1 MPTFAWQWSTRQWEQ
16 YFTGNKEKLRD
27 IPWEG
32 DDAVSGAERQ
42 AISKSIAVFQLGESG
57 EGRHFMKTA
66 QVYADRSGDS
76 AYIDAL
82 KLFIAEENR
91 HAADLGRFMERHE
104 IPLNSR
110 QWSDSIFRFLR
121 HLLNLEVEIR
131 VLITA
136 EIVAK
141 VYYRALLRATDSR
154 ILIEICRQILHDEV
168 YHVHFQAAQ
177 LARLRVGRSRLRL
190 YLEDRAYELFFA
202 STLGV
207 VWLGHA
213 PVLLAGGYTPQSFLR
228 RCFSE
233 LGRAMRVMRPE
244 IVVHESKELR
254 EIESIS

>member
-1 MPTFAWQWSTRQWEQ
+1 VPQFAWQWSTRQWEQ
-16 YFTGNKEKLRD
+16 YFTRNCQQLRD

-32 DDAVSGAERQ
+32 DDAVSGAERE

-66 QVYADRSGDS
+66 QVYAGRSGDH

-91 HAADLGRFMERHE
+91 HAAELGRFMERHD
-104 IPLNSR
+104 IPLKSR

-131 VLITA
+131 VLLTA

-141 VYYRALLRATDSR
+141 VYYRALLRATNSR
-154 ILIEICRQILHDEV
+154 ILMEICRQILHDEV
-168 YHVHFQAAQ
+168 YHVHFQSAQ
-177 LARLRVGRSRLRL
+177 LSRLRAGRSRLRL
-190 YLEDRAYELFFA
+190 YVEDRLYELFFA
-202 STLGV
+202 STLAV
-207 VWLGHA
+207 VWIGHA
-213 PVLLAGGYTPQSFLR
+213 PVLLAGGYRPRSFLKR
-228 RCFSE
+228 SFGE
-233 LGRAMRVMRPE
+233 LGRAMRVMRPQ
-244 IVVHESKELR
+244 IVVHESNELM